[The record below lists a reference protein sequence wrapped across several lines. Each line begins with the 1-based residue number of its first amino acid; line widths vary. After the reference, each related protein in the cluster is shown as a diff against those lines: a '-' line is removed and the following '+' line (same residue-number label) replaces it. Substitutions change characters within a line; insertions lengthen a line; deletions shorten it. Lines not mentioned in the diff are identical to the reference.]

1 MAADSPEWQQT
12 RPMTFEEFLAFE
24 EASPTK
30 HELVAGYVFD
40 WNGGEI
46 RGLAGATRRHN
57 RIAMNI
63 ASRLWDVARSG
74 SCGVFGS
81 DMRLRVSD
89 TSSYYP
95 DIQVVCDPTDT
106 NEQFTTRPC
115 LIVEVLSPST
125 ASVDR
130 REKLLEYQ
138 SLDSL
143 RAYLIVWTSERRCLL
158 HFRDQD
164 LGWSSA
170 FRGPGEDV
178 ALPCPELRLSLDE
191 IYEGVEL
198 ESSDA

>member
-1 MAADSPEWQQT
+1 MPTDSPEWQQT

-24 EASPTK
+24 QASPTK

-40 WNGGEI
+40 WNGDEI
-46 RGLAGATRRHN
+46 RGLAGTTRRHN
-57 RIAMNI
+57 GIAVNI
-63 ASRLWDVARSG
+63 FARLWNARRG
-74 SCGVFGS
+74 GCQVYGS

-95 DIQVVCDPTDT
+95 DVQVVCDPTDT

-138 SLDSL
+138 SLGSL
-143 RAYLIVWTSERRCLL
+143 LGYLIVWTSERRCLL
-158 HFRDQD
+158 HYRGKDQQWAS
-164 LGWSSA
+164 LFS
-170 FRGPGEDV
+170 GPTGDV
-178 ALPCPELRLSLDE
+178 TLPCPDLRLTLDE

-198 ESSDA
+198 ESSNA

>member
-1 MAADSPEWQQT
+1 MATDSPEWQQT

-57 RIAMNI
+57 RIAGNI
-63 ASRLWDVARSG
+63 FARLWNAANPGQCQVYS
-74 SCGVFGS
+74 S

-89 TSSYYP
+89 IASYYP
-95 DIQVVCDPTDT
+95 DLQVVCDPTDAD
-106 NEQFTTRPC
+106 ELFTTRPC

-138 SLDSL
+138 SLNSL
-143 RAYLIVWTSERRCLL
+143 QAYLIVWTSERRCLL
-158 HFRDQD
+158 HTRDGEQ
-164 LGWSSA
+164 GWSSA
-170 FRGPGEDV
+170 FHGPHGDV

-198 ESSDA
+198 ESPDA

>member
-1 MAADSPEWQQT
+1 MPSDSPEWQQT

-46 RGLAGATRRHN
+46 RGFAGTTRRHN
-57 RIAMNI
+57 GIAGNI
-63 ASRLWDVARSG
+63 LARLWKAGRGRCQVY
-74 SCGVFGS
+74 GS
-81 DMRLRVSD
+81 DVRLRVGD
-89 TSSYYP
+89 TASYYP

-106 NEQFTTRPC
+106 NEQFTSRPC

-143 RAYLIVWTSERRCLL
+143 RAYLIVWTNERRCLL
-158 HFRDQD
+158 HSRDEAQ
-164 LGWSSA
+164 GWSSA
-170 FRGPGEDV
+170 FQGPDGNV
-178 ALPCPELRLSLDE
+178 LLPCTDLRLSLDE

-198 ESSDA
+198 ESSNA

>member
-1 MAADSPEWQQT
+1 MATDSPEWQQT
-12 RPMTFEEFLAFE
+12 RPMTFEEFLVFE

-46 RGLAGATRRHN
+46 RGLAGATERHN
-57 RIAMNI
+57 RIAGNI
-63 ASRLWDVARSG
+63 FGHLWNAARGG
-74 SCGVFGS
+74 SCRVYGS
-81 DMRLRVSD
+81 DMRLRAS
-89 TSSYYP
+89 TNGYYP
-95 DIQVVCDPTDT
+95 DIQVVCDPTDSDQ
-106 NEQFTTRPC
+106 QFTTRPC

-158 HFRDQD
+158 HYRDDEQ
-164 LGWSSA
+164 GWTSA
-170 FRGPGEDV
+170 FHGPDGNM
-178 ALPCPELRLSLDE
+178 ALPCPELRLTLDE

-198 ESSDA
+198 EGSDA

>member
-1 MAADSPEWQQT
+1 MAADSPDWQQT

-57 RIAMNI
+57 GIAGNI
-63 ASRLWDVARSG
+63 FARLWNARRG
-74 SCGVFGS
+74 GCQVYGS
-81 DMRLRVSD
+81 DMRLRVRD
-89 TSSYYP
+89 TASYYP
-95 DIQVVCDPTDT
+95 DVQVVCDPTDT
-106 NEQFTTRPC
+106 NEQFTSRPC

-143 RAYLIVWTSERRCLL
+143 RAYLIVWTNERRC
-158 HFRDQD
+158 
-164 LGWSSA
+164 
-170 FRGPGEDV
+170 
-178 ALPCPELRLSLDE
+178 
-191 IYEGVEL
+191 
-198 ESSDA
+198 